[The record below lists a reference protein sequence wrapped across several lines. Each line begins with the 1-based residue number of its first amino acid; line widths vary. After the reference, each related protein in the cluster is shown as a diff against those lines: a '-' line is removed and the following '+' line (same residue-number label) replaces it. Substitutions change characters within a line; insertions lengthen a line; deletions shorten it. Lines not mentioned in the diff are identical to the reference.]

1 MMSVDPKLKFAETY
15 KNDKD
20 KTANKKKQ
28 LLEKFINVTKVEN
41 VKDSEELNDIIV
53 NNNNN
58 NNNNNVNSNN
68 KEYSKELRQKD
79 KQIENLQK
87 EIILKNKELKD
98 NKSTISVLKKEIYD
112 LT

>member
-1 MMSVDPKLKFAETY
+1 MNIKMMSEDPKLKFAETY

-20 KTANKKKQ
+20 KTANKKKK

-41 VKDSEELNDIIV
+41 VKDSEEINDIIS
-53 NNNNN
+53 NNNDK
-58 NNNNNVNSNN
+58 SN